1 MTARD
6 THEMRLQHWPRLST
20 FPTTAGFAVAII
32 GLDYATFGM
41 WAILALALIVKAD
54 SAADVTAAIMT
65 ARTAIP
71 DGWLLFLTGLHAGG
85 ITQFGIK
92 RKTWDPSKAA
102 TESNGGTGSAHT
114 GPTP

>member
-6 THEMRLQHWPRLST
+6 THEIRLKHWPRLSS

-32 GLDYATFGM
+32 GLDYATFLF
-41 WAILALALIVKAD
+41 WAAITLLLVLKAD
-54 SAADVTAAIMT
+54 SAADVSAAIIT
-65 ARTAIP
+65 ARTAVP

-92 RKTWDPSKAA
+92 RKTWDPAKAA
-102 TESNGGTGSAHT
+102 TESNGGAAGNGEVA
-114 GPTP
+114 P